1 MNGLVHNAWSKAN
14 STSTSPLLIVVLLLL
29 SNFPTS
35 CLLQRTT
42 LHFFSSHIGQSV
54 GNKGEIIPEF
64 SLEIT
69 QFDFTKRGGR
79 DEAWTKSLS

>member
-1 MNGLVHNAWSKAN
+1 MILALEVAFGRRK
-14 STSTSPLLIVVLLLL
+14 STEA
-29 SNFPTS
+29 
-35 CLLQRTT
+35 
-42 LHFFSSHIGQSV
+42 V

>member
-1 MNGLVHNAWSKAN
+1 MKFLA
-14 STSTSPLLIVVLLLL
+14 I
-29 SNFPTS
+29 
-35 CLLQRTT
+35 
-42 LHFFSSHIGQSV
+42 

-64 SLEIT
+64 ALKIT

>member
-1 MNGLVHNAWSKAN
+1 M
-14 STSTSPLLIVVLLLL
+14 TQFI
-29 SNFPTS
+29 F
-35 CLLQRTT
+35 
-42 LHFFSSHIGQSV
+42 GQSKITKIQHV

-79 DEAWTKSLS
+79 YEA

>member
-1 MNGLVHNAWSKAN
+1 MLTELEISFV
-14 STSTSPLLIVVLLLL
+14 LIA
-29 SNFPTS
+29 PY
-35 CLLQRTT
+35 
-42 LHFFSSHIGQSV
+42 V

-79 DEAWTKSLS
+79 DEA

>member
-1 MNGLVHNAWSKAN
+1 MFVYTCSTIMLWLV
-14 STSTSPLLIVVLLLL
+14 L
-29 SNFPTS
+29 F
-35 CLLQRTT
+35 
-42 LHFFSSHIGQSV
+42 SV

-79 DEAWTKSLS
+79 DEAWTKSLF

>member
-1 MNGLVHNAWSKAN
+1 MVRKKDRFWEHVEKQNNGCFKCKFCESIFAGGA
-14 STSTSPLLIVVLLLL
+14 TRI
-29 SNFPTS
+29 
-35 CLLQRTT
+35 
-42 LHFFSSHIGQSV
+42 V
-54 GNKGEIIPEF
+54 GNKGEIISEF